1 SVNKRPLATA
11 LDADAHSRS
20 ILDTTEVVSGE
31 RHRINPRHRYSVPAI
46 MVSQLHWLHEATP
59 EKQHLLCLLSLML
72 AHQSR
77 VAPTYRAAAYTGDIT
92 KKMALRHGPPMHKR
106 QPVQNKGYALRLQPT

>member
-1 SVNKRPLATA
+1 
-11 LDADAHSRS
+11 
-20 ILDTTEVVSGE
+20 
-31 RHRINPRHRYSVPAI
+31 

-77 VAPTYRAAAYTGDIT
+77 VAPTYRAAAYNGDIT

-106 QPVQNKGYALRLQPT
+106 QPVQNKGYALRLQPTQRRCSQPRPIRYYELKKQICQLITLNTTLRNQRTYRYSTKQPLV